1 MSGVSYVSDTTDE
14 NTDSEV
20 VEKLQ
25 MVEKVLAE

>member
-1 MSGVSYVSDTTDE
+1 MSGVSDVSDTADE

-20 VEKLQ
+20 VEKPQ